1 MKTIYMTMA
10 AVSALSLAAPATL
23 QAKSG
28 HQIQSHEL
36 RMQID
41 AGVESGAIS
50 RRDMA
55 PLRDSLRQLVAL
67 ERQFSPNGISGR
79 EHATLHQRSATLQR
93 QINMADRTGTGRT
106 AGTGRDGEERRA
118 TWEDRYDREQRA
130 GWEARYAS
138 ERQAAWQGR
147 FTQDG
152 TSGPN
157 ARFDRPNRGDRFAG
171 DVRVGQRHSARMIDL
186 PREYVTEYR
195 DNDQVYYG
203 FDDGRIY
210 KVARGTGLILG
221 MFDIPS

>member
-1 MKTIYMTMA
+1 MKTIFMAMA
-10 AVSALSLAAPATL
+10 AVSALAAAPASA
-23 QAKSG
+23 QPWNG
-28 HQIQSHEL
+28 HQTQSDEL

-50 RRDMA
+50 RRETA

-67 ERQFSPNGISGR
+67 ERQFSANGISGR
-79 EHATLHQRSATLQR
+79 EHASLQQRGAALRR
-93 QINMADRTGTGRT
+93 QITMAEQTGPARAQNNGR
-106 AGTGRDGEERRA
+106 GGEERRA
-118 TWEDRYDREQRA
+118 A
-130 GWEARYAS
+130 WEARYDRDHRAAWEARYVS

-171 DVRVGQRHSARMIDL
+171 DVRVGQRYSARMVEL
-186 PREYVTEYR
+186 PREYIMEYR

-221 MFDIPS
+221 MFDLPS